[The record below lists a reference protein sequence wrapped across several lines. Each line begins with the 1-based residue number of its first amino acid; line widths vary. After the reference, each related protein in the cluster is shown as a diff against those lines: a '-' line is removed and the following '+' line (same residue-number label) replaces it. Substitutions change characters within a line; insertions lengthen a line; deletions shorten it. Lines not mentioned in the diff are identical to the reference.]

1 VSSVSQAVLQPT
13 RAPDEVDID
22 LTELERADVPRRP
35 VDRPTAGDR
44 VYRAI
49 ATGAALV
56 SLIVILLTFYM
67 LQDGARDAL
76 RITGIW
82 NFFTDSAWNA
92 SNGKLGV
99 FGLIV
104 GTFLVSIIALGVAVP
119 MALAMALF
127 INEYSPARVKV
138 VLTSVVDLLAALPSL
153 VYGMW
158 GFYALQPR
166 LVPVSRWVSEHFSF
180 IPIFRLSKQGSNA
193 DTIVPLFS
201 SSAFTAGVVVGIM
214 VLPIITS
221 VTRDVMAQCPRDQ
234 CEAALGLGGTRWGM
248 VRDVLFP
255 FARSG
260 IVGASLLGLGRA
272 LGETIAV
279 ALIISPIVV
288 ANWHVLESGTGSIA
302 PHIAIKFG
310 EATELE
316 RSGLLAAGLAL
327 FAITFVVNLVAS
339 RIVNRPRF
347 AK

>member
-1 VSSVSQAVLQPT
+1 VSQVLLDPARGRSSV
-13 RAPDEVDID
+13 
-22 LTELERADVPRRP
+22 ELEDLEARDVPRRP
-35 VDRPTAGDR
+35 TDRPTTGDR
-44 VYRAI
+44 IYRGL
-49 ATGAALV
+49 ATGAAFT
-56 SLIVILLTFYM
+56 SLFIILLTFYM

-82 NFFTDSAWNA
+82 NFFTDSAW
-92 SNGKLGV
+92 SGTDGKLGV

-104 GTFLVSIIALGVAVP
+104 GTFLISIVGLCVAVP

-127 INEYSPARVKV
+127 INEYAPARVRTI
-138 VLTSVVDLLAALPSL
+138 LTSVVDLLAALPSL

-166 LVPVSRWVSEHFSF
+166 LVPVSRWLTEHFSF
-180 IPIFRLSKQGSNA
+180 IPVLRLSEQGSNS
-193 DTIVPLFS
+193 DTIVPIFS

-214 VLPIITS
+214 ILPIITS

-248 VRDVLFP
+248 VRDVLLP

-279 ALIISPIVV
+279 ALIISPIIV
-288 ANWHVLESGTGSIA
+288 ANWNILESGAGSIA

-310 EATELE
+310 EAGELE

-327 FAITFVVNLVAS
+327 FAITFFVNLLAS
-339 RIVNRPRF
+339 RIVSRSRIG
-347 AK
+347 K